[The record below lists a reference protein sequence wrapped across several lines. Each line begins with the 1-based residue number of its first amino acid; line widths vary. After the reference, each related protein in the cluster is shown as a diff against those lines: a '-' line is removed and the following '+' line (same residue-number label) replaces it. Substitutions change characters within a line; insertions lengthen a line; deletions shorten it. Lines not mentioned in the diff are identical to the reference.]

1 MDYPIGTLFGYI
13 EDGFYDNIAEV
24 RADPIYAKAS
34 DDEARRMIGEIK
46 YLDKNND
53 GKITSEDRAII
64 GDTNP
69 DFIYGLNANLRWK
82 NLTLGLFFQGTHGN
96 DIFNGNLTNI
106 GMSSIANIT
115 QDANSFYD

>member
-1 MDYPIGTLFGYI
+1 
-13 EDGFYDNIAEV
+13 
-24 RADPIYAKAS
+24 
-34 DDEARRMIGEIK
+34 MIGEIK

-82 NLTLGLFFQGTHGN
+82 
-96 DIFNGNLTNI
+96 I
-106 GMSSIANIT
+106 
-115 QDANSFYD
+115 